1 MQGADTS
8 TQPAP
13 VVRHPAKAVE
23 QAVSVVRVFAR
34 PVQTWLAQAPAV
46 HEHALK

>member
-13 VVRHPAKAVE
+13 FVKHPARAAE
-23 QAVSVVRVFAR
+23 QVVSVVRVVAKS
-34 PVQTWLAQAPAV
+34 VQTWLEQDPDA
-46 HEHALK
+46 HEHALR